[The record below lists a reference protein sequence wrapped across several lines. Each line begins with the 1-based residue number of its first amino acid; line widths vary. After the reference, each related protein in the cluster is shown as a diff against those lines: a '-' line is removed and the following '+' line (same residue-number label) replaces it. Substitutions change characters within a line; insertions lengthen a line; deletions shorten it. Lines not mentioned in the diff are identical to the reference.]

1 MEPSSD
7 ASALPRLLY
16 IADVPVENSLHGSAL
31 LYRLLLNYPPDRLR
45 IIETGPHA
53 SLPERRLPG
62 VEYHHVAQPLER
74 LRRTRLNKLVES
86 AAMLMDKHRL
96 GVIRGAAAGF
106 TADAVLTVT
115 HGSAWR
121 SAVALAAE
129 RALPYHLICHDEWAS
144 GGTTLAILAD
154 WKERVFAKA
163 YCGAAS
169 RLCVSPAMVAEY
181 ERRFGVAGVTLYPAR
196 SPNAVVYDGLSP
208 RLADGAGGKV
218 VAFAGSMSTPSM
230 VAANVRLA
238 QAIAPLGGRLIVY
251 GPVTAEA
258 YPELVQPNVELRGL
272 LTPDA
277 LSVALRTEVDVL
289 FLPMWFGAGEKAN
302 ERLSFPSKL
311 TEYTNVGLPIF
322 VSGDANCAAA
332 LWERA
337 NPGVALVQHSEA
349 SEDITHDLGRVFADQ
364 HLARA
369 LAERAK
375 TVGDAMFGA
384 QSAERILYASLKSA

>member
-1 MEPSSD
+1 MGPSSD
-7 ASALPRLLY
+7 ASTLPRLLY

-31 LYRLLLNYPPDRLR
+31 LYRLLLHYPADRLR

-62 VEYHHVAQPLER
+62 VEYRHVAQPFER
-74 LRRTRLNKLVES
+74 LRRTRLSKLVES
-86 AAMLMDKHRL
+86 AAMLMDTHRI
-96 GVIRGAAAGF
+96 GAIRSAAAGF

-115 HGSAWR
+115 NGTGWR
-121 SAVALAAE
+121 SAVVLATE
-129 RALPYHLICHDEWAS
+129 RALPYHLVCHDEWAG
-144 GGTTLAILAD
+144 GGTTLAILAG
-154 WKERVFAKA
+154 WRERVFANA
-163 YCGAAS
+163 YRGAAS

-181 ERRFGVAGVTLYPAR
+181 ERRFGVSGVTLYPAR

-208 RLADGAGGKV
+208 RLADGAGGRV

-230 VAANVRLA
+230 VEANVRLA
-238 QAIAPLGGRLIVY
+238 QAIAPLGGRLVVY
-251 GPVTAEA
+251 GPATAEA
-258 YPELVQPNVELRGL
+258 YPELVQPNIDLRGL

-277 LSVALRTEVDVL
+277 LSTALRSEVDVL

-322 VSGDANCAAA
+322 VSGDGNCAAA
-332 LWERA
+332 LWEGA
-337 NPGVALVQHSEA
+337 NPGSALVQHSQESA
-349 SEDITHDLGRVFADQ
+349 DIARDLGRIFVDRS
-364 HLARA
+364 LARA

-375 TVGDAMFGA
+375 TIGDAMFGA
-384 QSAERILYASLKSA
+384 QSAERILYASLTGA